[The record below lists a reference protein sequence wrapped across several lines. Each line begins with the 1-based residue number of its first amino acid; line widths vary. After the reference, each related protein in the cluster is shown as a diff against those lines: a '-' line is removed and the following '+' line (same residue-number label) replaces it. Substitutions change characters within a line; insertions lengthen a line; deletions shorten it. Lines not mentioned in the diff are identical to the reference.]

1 MPVESANR
9 FEVRK
14 MEITIKA
21 TPEEI
26 AKLLQAIVSSPEQRI
41 PIENIEF
48 SSESIKKIVENCSF

>member
-1 MPVESANR
+1 
-9 FEVRK
+9 

-26 AKLLQAIVSSPEQRI
+26 GKMLQTIVSSPEQRI
-41 PIENIEF
+41 PLENIVF